1 MSNCTTH
8 KGNLPF
14 EPSLVDQFVKLL
26 DEKSTI
32 QGSNVRVQYNG
43 GVMTDEQ
50 LVRENNGKIVTKKG
64 TRK

>member
-1 MSNCTTH
+1 M
-8 KGNLPF
+8 G
-14 EPSLVDQFVKLL
+14 LL
-26 DEKSTI
+26 TVN
-32 QGSNVRVQYNG
+32 QRGSNVRVQYNG